1 MITPDGTKNT
11 SRRRDL
17 RLEVGPLSGGEI
29 SNWRW
34 HLWLEVGP
42 PIGGDTSDW
51 RWDLQ
56 LEVPPPIG
64 GDILI
69 RGGTYNGKWDLQ
81 LEVPPLI
88 GGDTSDWRWDLQLE
102 APMLHVGIS
111 YSFEKKKRLFI
122 VDYIKPS
129 PVYQVKCKLV
139 YSLFTN
145 LIRYLYIILMYI
157 VRYNCAF
164 SIECSLSLYIFLIWP

>member
-1 MITPDGTKNT
+1 MITPDGTKIT
-11 SRRRDL
+11 SRRWDL
-17 RLEVGPLSGGEI
+17 QLEVRS
-29 SNWRW
+29 
-34 HLWLEVGP
+34 

-56 LEVPPPIG
+56 LEVTPLIG
-64 GDILI
+64 GEISNW
-69 RGGTYNGKWDLQ
+69 RWHLQ
-81 LEVPPLI
+81 LEVTPLI
-88 GGDTSDWRWDLQLE
+88 GGGTSDWRCRWDLQLE

-139 YSLFTN
+139 PFCCYTYSYVVHFFGYYVMADIYN
-145 LIRYLYIILMYI
+145 MYGTA
-157 VRYNCAF
+157 CT
-164 SIECSLSLYIFLIWP
+164 